1 MQNRLTIK
9 DIARLSGV
17 GKSTVSRVLNNESGV
32 SERTRERVEAVM
44 QQHGFSPSRSAR
56 AMRGQSDKVVA
67 IIVTRL
73 DSLSENLAVQTMLP
87 AFYEQGYDPIMMESQ
102 FSPALVEEHLG
113 MLARRNIDGVVLF
126 GFTGIDEAML
136 APWRDTLVLMA
147 RDAPGF
153 ASVCYDDEGAIT
165 LLMQRLY
172 DRGHRHISFLG
183 VPHSDVTTGERR
195 HLAYLAFCKKHRLT
209 PTAALPGLGMK
220 QGYDTVASV
229 LTAETS
235 APGLRDGYPRPRRQ
249 QVPPAAGSRCAAA
262 RQRRQHAADEVSP
275 PGNLDRRS
283 GLCRVRTPGRP
294 AVDRADRRQRRSPP
308 DRDSRRP
315 QLISLGRF
323 M

>member
-183 VPHSDVTTGERR
+183 VPHSDVCE
-195 HLAYLAFCKKHRLT
+195 KHRLT

-229 LTAETS
+229 LMAETS
-235 APGLRDGYPRPRRQ
+235 ALVCATDTLALGASKYLQQQGRDALQLASVGSTPLMKFLHPEILTVDPGYAVLYWHL
-249 QVPPAAGSRCAAA
+249 S
-262 RQRRQHAADEVSP
+262 DE
-275 PGNLDRRS
+275 LDHF
-283 GLCRVRTPGRP
+283 L
-294 AVDRADRRQRRSPP
+294 
-308 DRDSRRP
+308 
-315 QLISLGRF
+315 L
-323 M
+323 

>member
-87 AFYEQGYDPIMMESQ
+87 AFYQQGYDPIMMESQ

-126 GFTGIDEAML
+126 GFTGISEEML
-136 APWRDTLVLMA
+136 APWRETLVLLA

-153 ASVCYDDEGAIT
+153 ASVCYDDHGAIK

-172 DRGHRHISFLG
+172 ERGHRHISFLG

-195 HLAYLAFCKKHRLT
+195 HQAYLDFCAQKKLT
-209 PTAALPGLGMK
+209 PTAALPGLAMK
-220 QGYDTVASV
+220 QGYESVASV
-229 LTAETS
+229 LTPETRALVCATDTLALGASKYLQEQRIDTLQLASVGNTPLMKFLHPEILTVDPGYAE
-235 APGLRDGYPRPRRQ
+235 AGRQAAQQLIDQIAGHAEPRQ
-249 QVPPAAGSRCAAA
+249 IVIPAAL
-262 RQRRQHAADEVSP
+262 
-275 PGNLDRRS
+275 N
-283 GLCRVRTPGRP
+283 
-294 AVDRADRRQRRSPP
+294 
-308 DRDSRRP
+308 
-315 QLISLGRF
+315 
-323 M
+323 

>member
-87 AFYEQGYDPIMMESQ
+87 AFYAQGYDPIMMESQ

-126 GFTGIDEAML
+126 GFTGVQQEML
-136 APWRDTLVLMA
+136 TPWRETLVLLA
-147 RDAPGF
+147 RDAPGI
-153 ASVCYDDEGAIT
+153 ASVCYDDEGSIRM
-165 LLMQRLY
+165 LMQRLY

-183 VPHSDVTTGERR
+183 VPHSDITTGQRR
-195 HLAYLAFCKKHRLT
+195 HQAYLDFCQKKHLT
-209 PTAALPGLGMK
+209 PLAALPGLGMK
-220 QGYDTVASV
+220 QGYENVAGV
-229 LTAETS
+229 LSAETS
-235 APGLRDGYPRPRRQ
+235 ALVCATDTLALGASKYLQQQGIDRLQLASVGSTPLMKFLHPEILTVDPGYAESGRRAAQQLIEQIAGNREPRQ
-249 QVPPAAGSRCAAA
+249 IVI
-262 RQRRQHAADEVSP
+262 
-275 PGNLDRRS
+275 
-283 GLCRVRTPGRP
+283 P
-294 AVDRADRRQRRSPP
+294 AV
-308 DRDSRRP
+308 
-315 QLISLGRF
+315 LN
-323 M
+323 

>member
-87 AFYEQGYDPIMMESQ
+87 AFYAQGYDPIMMESQ

-126 GFTGIDEAML
+126 GFTGITESML
-136 APWRDTLVLMA
+136 TTWQDSLVLLA
-147 RDAPGF
+147 RDAKGF
-153 ASVCYDDEGAIT
+153 ASVCYDDEGAIRT
-165 LLMQRLY
+165 LMQRLY
-172 DRGHRHISFLG
+172 EREHRHISFLG
-183 VPHSDVTTGERR
+183 VPHSDVTTGKRR
-195 HLAYLAFCKKHRLT
+195 HEAYLAFCKKYKLH
-209 PTAALPGLGMK
+209 PVAALPGLAMK
-220 QGYDTVASV
+220 QGYEQAASV
-229 LTAETS
+229 ITPETTALVCATDTLALGVSKYLQEQRIENLQLASVGSTPLMKFLHPEIITVD
-235 APGLRDGYPRPRRQ
+235 PGYAEAGRQ
-249 QVPPAAGSRCAAA
+249 AAS
-262 RQRRQHAADEVSP
+262 
-275 PGNLDRRS
+275 
-283 GLCRVRTPGRP
+283 
-294 AVDRADRRQRRSPP
+294 
-308 DRDSRRP
+308 
-315 QLISLGRF
+315 QLIEQINGRSEPRQIIIPSTLS
-323 M
+323 